1 MFSWNRNRRRLCLAL
16 VWLALCTSVSWAQL
30 DDALDSAVWVKTYL
44 SLVDE
49 TGQPLATMVVKGSGW
64 TTSCVAE
71 GNGHRVQIRTAA
83 HLADPDQLL
92 EDTPE
97 GKLWPRSL
105 VHVRY
110 MVRYRDGSRYGV
122 AADGLV
128 DVNGDSALIE
138 FTTSMPR
145 QTLPDGDPKQVQLGD
160 HLRSVAC
167 PGGLLF
173 IVQDGVYSAPMN
185 GVGLGDSY
193 PGWWLSSVQ
202 AAPGSSGAPV
212 LNPFGEVVAQVV
224 GQFKWPGGTL
234 TVLQPVGRYP
244 GERVPKETKMS
255 GRPHRLE
262 MVSDNETRFS
272 GWFDYLHQVEY
283 LKR

>member
-1 MFSWNRNRRRLCLAL
+1 MTVTVAWL
-16 VWLALCTSVSWAQL
+16 VLCTSVTWAQL
-30 DDALDSAVWVKTYL
+30 DQALDSAVWVKTYL

-49 TGQPLATMVVKGSGW
+49 TGQPLSTMVVKGSGW

-71 GNGHRVQIRTAA
+71 GMGHRVRIRTAA
-83 HLADPDQLL
+83 HLVDPEQLL

-97 GKLWPRSL
+97 GKIWPRSL
-105 VHVRY
+105 IHVRY

-122 AADGLV
+122 SQDGLLEIS
-128 DVNGDSALIE
+128 GDSALIE
-138 FTTSMPR
+138 FTTTMPR
-145 QTLPDGDPKQVQLGD
+145 RTLPDGDPQNVLLGD

-173 IVQDGVYSAPMN
+173 IIHDGVYSAPMD

-193 PGWWLSSVQ
+193 PGWWLSSLP

-212 LNPFGEVVAQVV
+212 LNQMGEVVAQVV

-244 GERVPKETKMS
+244 GDKVPKETRISRMPAELK
-255 GRPHRLE
+255 L
-262 MVSDNETRFS
+262 VSDAETHFKAC
-272 GWFDYLHQVEY
+272 FDYLRQFEF
-283 LKR
+283 LRP